1 MKKLKLTITLIC
13 LLTAKL
19 WATTYY
25 VSRSGNNSNNGLSQ
39 GAAWKTI
46 TKAISVAVAGDLVYV
61 KAGNYGA
68 ETVVFTKSGTSG
80 SPITFQGY
88 KTTPG
93 DAPPVL
99 VNNANPYTAFD
110 TLDMPTYNGGNRA
123 GGATAFTCDNRQYLI
138 LKNFQI
144 QNYMDGIVAGT
155 SNQATSNFLVL
166 DNVNFMSLGST
177 SSGYDGHGIYFG
189 TMGSKFAN
197 QNTITNCLVVN
208 VAAEGITISGNNNTL
223 TGCKIYCNENTNNAS
238 TDYYILING
247 NYNTITSCHA
257 DRASGLSHSG
267 HGIGAKTNAE
277 QVIDD
282 PSHNV
287 GVPTINAQYNTFN
300 YCTAKNVEESFYVR
314 HRNARYNVFY
324 HCKSTGTH
332 TGVSGSGEGEGGCI
346 MTRDGA
352 SDNIFDGCTADNC
365 ATGIVFQD
373 TAEDGDGAG
382 SGTPGHPGNNNKYI
396 NCVFTNCYYGVK
408 YSSYS
413 IQSDAG
419 NNTIANCTFY
429 KIRRMLEAE
438 RHCANMKYIGN
449 IFHGCSPTTSQG
461 YFRGGTYSSDIQP
474 NGTNTYFNVCDF
486 INIEGGMPTNFV
498 TNSAGSIASDP
509 LFVNAGTGNFHLQS
523 SSPCINTVNI
533 LSYNL
538 KDFDNVARSAPK
550 TTMGAFGTDLTSI
563 NMKNGI
569 ETSCSGTLY
578 DDGGPSANYTDQK
591 TYTLVIQPSGASSV
605 TINFSEWAAEAG
617 SDILTI
623 YNGSTTNSP
632 SLGTW
637 SGTSPG
643 TVTANSGT
651 MTLKFTSDWSTNLAG
666 WKATWTSVGGLCS
679 TASVLDMQ
687 NKIETA
693 CSGVLYDD
701 GGPNANYIDQKT
713 YTLVIQPA
721 GATSVSINFS
731 DWAAETGSDIL
742 TIYNGSTTNSPLL
755 GTWSGTSPGTVT
767 ANSGTMTLKFTSDW
781 STNLAGWK
789 ATWTSVGGPCSPV
802 VLNMQNKTETS
813 CTGTLYDDGGPNA
826 NYTDSKT
833 YTLVIQP
840 SGATSVSINFS
851 EWAAEAG
858 YDFLTVYNGP
868 TTSSPSLGSWS
879 GTNPGTVTA
888 NSGAMTIKFVSDPG
902 TNGTGWKATW
912 TSVGGTCSPV
922 VLNMQNKT
930 ETSCKGTL
938 YDDGGPNANYTDS
951 KTYTL
956 VIQPSGA
963 TNVSI
968 NFSEWNAEATY
979 DVLTIYNGPT
989 TASPLLGTWSGTSPG
1004 TVNANSGTMTVKFI
1018 SDSGT
1023 NGTGWKATWTS
1034 SGGTCGSPRPL
1045 SIEDEGIELSNTEEV
1060 KVFPNPT
1067 DGAFTVLT
1075 NKEFDQLLINNI
1087 NGTNIYKQSVK
1098 STRFDVDLS
1107 GNAPGVYILQLIGK
1121 NKVSTTKIILK

>member
-1 MKKLKLTITLIC
+1 MRKLKFTITLIC

-19 WATTYY
+19 WSTTYY
-25 VSRSGNNSNNGLSQ
+25 VSRSGNNNNNGAL
-39 GAAWKTI
+39 ATPWKTL

-61 KAGNYGA
+61 KAGNYGT
-68 ETVVFTKSGTSG
+68 ETVTFTKSGTSG

-99 VNNANPYTAFD
+99 VNNANPYAAFD
-110 TLDMPTYNGGNRA
+110 TLDMPTFNGGNRA
-123 GGATAFTCDNRQYLI
+123 GLTTAFNCDNRQYLI
-138 LKNFQI
+138 IKNFQI
-144 QNYMDGIVAGT
+144 QNHMDGVVAGT
-155 SNQATSNFLVL
+155 SNQATSNFIVL
-166 DNVNFMSLGST
+166 NNVNTMYMGKT
-177 SSGYDGHGIYFG
+177 SVDYDGHGILLGSLG
-189 TMGSKFAN
+189 TKFAN
-197 QNTITNCLVVN
+197 QNTVTNCLVVN
-208 VAAEGITISGNNNTL
+208 AASEAIGINGNNNTI
-223 TGCKIYCNENTNNAS
+223 TGCKVYCNENTNFAP
-238 TDYYILING
+238 TDYYIIISG
-247 NYNTITSCHA
+247 NYNTVTSCYVE
-257 DRASGLSHSG
+257 RAASLSHAG

-282 PSHNV
+282 PANHV
-287 GVPTINAQYNTFN
+287 GFPTITAQYNTFN
-300 YCTAKNVEESFYVR
+300 YCTAKNLGECFYVR

-324 HCKSTGTH
+324 HCKGIGTH
-332 TGVSGSGEGEGGCI
+332 TGSTEGEGECI
-346 MTRDGA
+346 VTRDGA
-352 SDNIFDGCTADNC
+352 SDNTFDGCTAENC
-365 ATGIVFQD
+365 AAGIVFQD
-373 TAEDGDGAG
+373 TSEDGDGAG

-396 NCVFTNCYYGVK
+396 NCVINDCFYGVK
-408 YSSYS
+408 FSSYS

-429 KIRRMLEAE
+429 KTVKLHEAQ

-449 IFHGCSPTTSQG
+449 IYYGCLPSTPGG
-461 YFRGGTYSSDIQP
+461 YFKGGTYTNDIVP
-474 NGTNTYFNVCDF
+474 NGTNTYFKLCDF

-498 TNSAGSIASDP
+498 TNSVGSIASDP

-523 SSPCINTVNI
+523 SSPCINKVDI

-538 KDFDNVARSAPK
+538 KDFDDVARSTPK

-591 TYTLVIQPSGASSV
+591 TYTLVIQPSGATSV
-605 TINFSEWAAEAG
+605 TINFSEWAAEAA

-632 SLGTW
+632 VLG
-637 SGTSPG
+637 S
-643 TVTANSGT
+643 
-651 MTLKFTSDWSTNLAG
+651 
-666 WKATWTSVGGLCS
+666 
-679 TASVLDMQ
+679 
-687 NKIETA
+687 
-693 CSGVLYDD
+693 
-701 GGPNANYIDQKT
+701 
-713 YTLVIQPA
+713 
-721 GATSVSINFS
+721 
-731 DWAAETGSDIL
+731 
-742 TIYNGSTTNSPLL
+742 
-755 GTWSGTSPGTVT
+755 WSGTSPGTVT

-789 ATWTSVGGPCSPV
+789 ATWTSVGGPCSPAVVLDMQNKIETSCSGVLYDDGGPHANYIDAKTYTLVIQPAGATSVSINFSEWAAEAGSDILTIYNGSTTNSPLLGTWSGTSPGTVTANSGTMTLKFTSDPSTNLAGWKATWTSVGGPCSPV

-813 CTGTLYDDGGPNA
+813 CAGTLYDEGGPNA
-826 NYTDSKT
+826 NYTNSKT

-851 EWAAEAG
+851 EWNAEAG
-858 YDFLTVYNGP
+858 YDILTIYNGP
-868 TTSSPSLGSWS
+868 TTASPLLGTWS

-888 NSGAMTIKFVSDPG
+888 NSGVMTVKFVSDPG

-922 VLNMQNKT
+922 IINMQNATK
-930 ETSCKGTL
+930 TSCKGTL

-979 DVLTIYNGPT
+979 DILTIYNGPT
-989 TASPLLGTWSGTSPG
+989 TASPLLGSWSGTSPG
-1004 TVNANSGTMTVKFI
+1004 TVNANSGTMTVKFV
-1018 SDSGT
+1018 SDQGT

-1034 SGGTCGSPRPL
+1034 TGGTCGAGKPL
-1045 SIEDEGIELSNTEEV
+1045 SVLEDDAMELSDTEELN
-1060 KVFPNPT
+1060 VFPNPT
-1067 DGAFTVLT
+1067 DGVFTVRT
-1075 NKEFDQLLINNI
+1075 TKEFDQLLINNI
-1087 NGTNIYKQSVK
+1087 TGTNIYKQNVE
-1098 STRFDVDLS
+1098 STSFDVDLS
-1107 GNAPGVYILQLIGK
+1107 GHAPGVYILQLIGN
-1121 NKVSTTKIILK
+1121 NKVLTTKIILK